1 MPYHDFYLFISVCL
15 ENIQAVHLNITLRT
29 QTDNTLCKIKNAY
42 FTHVAI
48 IKTVSPDFT
57 FILKQRYKIYSNTS
71 TSTKSMLALA
81 NPASISLGLNI
92 CLDGKTHIPEQQ
104 PDRFWILLF

>member
-29 QTDNTLCKIKNAY
+29 QTDNTLCKIKKHI
-42 FTHVAI
+42 FHTHVAI

-81 NPASISLGLNI
+81 NPASISLSIVYNLK
-92 CLDGKTHIPEQQ
+92 DQV
-104 PDRFWILLF
+104 